1 MGNTEEMTIDEAVSI
16 LDAYLHDRYK
26 SIYLFDAWE
35 RIKMEVNQND

>member
-1 MGNTEEMTIDEAVSI
+1 MGNVKEMSIDEAVAI

-35 RIKMEVNQND
+35 CIKQEVQPK